1 VGFQPA
7 HPGGF
12 CGVIAYELEPV
23 ASEPPPGAP
32 WQWTIEVESMA
43 GSRTA
48 AALQGAPT
56 IHAGRAECV
65 RVSTA
70 LCHSH
75 DDKRQRSVRNEIG
88 HDDPGLALR
97 VYRQAMRNHE
107 ARMRRC
113 VLVEGTDPAPTRRQ
127 RLLSVAANGCD

>member
-12 CGVIAYELEPV
+12 CGVIAYELEHV
-23 ASEPPPGAP
+23 ASEPPPRAP
-32 WQWTIEVESMA
+32 WQWAIEVESMA

-48 AALQGAPT
+48 GAPQGAPT
-56 IHAGRAECV
+56 IHAGRAECA

-75 DDKRQRSVRNEIG
+75 DDKR
-88 HDDPGLALR
+88 
-97 VYRQAMRNHE
+97 
-107 ARMRRC
+107 
-113 VLVEGTDPAPTRRQ
+113 
-127 RLLSVAANGCD
+127 